1 MNRRDFFINTG
12 LITTSLA
19 AAGLSHRQVLADTDA
34 RPGTIRAW
42 EIGAR
47 KGFTSLHLV
56 DRPMPV
62 AGRGEA
68 LIEVHQS
75 SLNARDRAI
84 VGGPYPPDVAANRV
98 PLSDGVGRVIAVG
111 DDVTQ
116 VRVGDRVIS
125 AHFID
130 WLSGPWRQA
139 YVHNDVGNSVDG
151 WLTEFTVLP
160 AKCLVRIPDSVSDQ
174 TACTLPVAGATV
186 WNALHEM
193 TTVKPDDIVLSLG
206 TGGVSS
212 WGLKLAKLAG
222 ATVVITSSSDAKL
235 ERMRALGADIGI
247 NYKTNPDWGKRV
259 LDLTDGHGADIILEN
274 VGRPTLDQSMQAA
287 ATNATIIIIG
297 AGAPPKKLPTLNGL
311 LMKNLTVKG
320 ITNASR
326 SMLVDLVNAVAG
338 NRIEAVV
345 DKVFDFDH
353 AVEAFRFMAKS
364 SHIGKVVIRHR

>member
-1 MNRRDFFINTG
+1 MNRRDFLINTG
-12 LITTSLA
+12 LA

-42 EIGAR
+42 EVGAR
-47 KGFTSLHLV
+47 KGFASLRLV

-68 LIEVHQS
+68 LIEVHTS

-98 PLSDGVGRVIAVG
+98 PLSDGVGRVVAVG
-111 DDVTQ
+111 DEVTQ

-186 WNALHEM
+186 WNALYEM

-297 AGAPPKKLPTLNGL
+297 AGAPPKRLPTLNGL

-326 SMLVDLVNAVAG
+326 SMLVDLVNAVAS

-353 AVEAFRFMAKS
+353 AVEAFQFMAKS
-364 SHIGKVVIRHR
+364 SHIGKVVIRHK